1 MTFHS
6 KIEGYLFLLFS
17 MWPVLIVLF
26 IALSLAFY
34 GVLMKKTA
42 IACLVTAIALA
53 FGGWFYG

>member
-6 KIEGYLFLLFS
+6 KIECYLFLLFS